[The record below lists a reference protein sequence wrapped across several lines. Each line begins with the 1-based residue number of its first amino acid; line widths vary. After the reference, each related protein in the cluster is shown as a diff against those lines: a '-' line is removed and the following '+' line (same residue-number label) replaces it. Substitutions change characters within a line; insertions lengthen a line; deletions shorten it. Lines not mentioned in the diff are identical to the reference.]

1 MQASPHPGQRPK
13 IAAGKPQDDRHTTP
27 HCFLLPTLESLSLPA
42 RFKGPG
48 VTTRAWSFHEFSS
61 LNLKS
66 SLPASENPNHR
77 CEHLLSP
84 GCLEAS
90 SHPHMEELPAP
101 TSTSAPCRARLYK
114 FFTLLL
120 TASVEE
126 ENRENVAVPTH
137 RTGSRLGVRAGAV
150 TNTHTHTHP
159 QVRFFSANS
168 YGRSSV
174 CHLHPQARCPHR
186 TPARWNQP
194 SRDRTADAGSRHELC
209 QEVLVGHE
217 GGWGNPAVPAGT
229 RASGHSAV
237 VGVGELSHAPCIR
250 PLAHSSSQV
259 HTEG

>member
-1 MQASPHPGQRPK
+1 MQASPHLGQRPK

-101 TSTSAPCRARLYK
+101 TSTSAPCRTRLYK

-150 TNTHTHTHP
+150 TNTHTHTHTL
-159 QVRFFSANS
+159 RSDSSALTVMAGPPCVTFTRRHAARTGPLPDGIS
-168 YGRSSV
+168 
-174 CHLHPQARCPHR
+174 HPGTELQMQGQGMSFARKCWWVTR
-186 TPARWNQP
+186 E
-194 SRDRTADAGSRHELC
+194 AG
-209 QEVLVGHE
+209 
-217 GGWGNPAVPAGT
+217 GT
-229 RASGHSAV
+229 RQCQQGQ
-237 VGVGELSHAPCIR
+237 G
-250 PLAHSSSQV
+250 PLA
-259 HTEG
+259 TRL